1 MKKIKLLTMTLAI
14 ILVTAVAFFGVYIP
28 VQNRM
33 EDKVEGY
40 SYAMDLKG
48 GRNIRLIVD
57 TSNKTEVKDSEG
69 NEVED
74 ADNLT
79 DEEITQN
86 GYTKEEVP
94 TNSQDVLTYDNYKK
108 SKDIIEKRL
117 SKLGVDNYIVKLD
130 DKTGDI
136 LIEIPEN
143 DNTDS
148 VISNIGTTGK
158 FEIVDSKTKEVLM
171 DNNDIKSAR
180 VMYGSNNTSTTS
192 AGTTVYLE
200 IEFNKD
206 GAQKLENISNDYKK
220 QNTTNETN
228 TTNVTNE
235 TNTTE
240 NTNTTNETNT
250 DSTES
255 TEEQKEITMLIDDEE
270 IMTTSFDE
278 TLETGKLQLSIGSAT
293 TDQKT
298 LQNYINHASSMAVVL
313 DNGNMPV
320 AYTVDENKYI
330 ISDITQNE
338 LNIVLYVMVGLVA
351 IALIVLIIR
360 YKTNGLALAISYVGL
375 ASIFLLLI
383 RYANVVLS
391 IEGIFGIAMV
401 LILNY
406 IFSNKLLVKL
416 KKEKDVGKETVNKQL
431 KETYKEFFIRI
442 IPICIAVITFCFITW
457 EPISSFGMI
466 MFWGIALI
474 AVYNSIVT
482 NLFLKIKAGK

>member
-86 GYTKEEVP
+86 GYTKEEVL

-228 TTNVTNE
+228 TTNVTSE

-298 LQNYINHASSMAVVL
+298 LQNYINQASSMAVVL
-313 DNGNMPV
+313 DNGNIPV

>member
-1 MKKIKLLTMTLAI
+1 MKKIKLLTITLAI

-108 SKDIIEKRL
+108 SKEIIEKRL

-298 LQNYINHASSMAVVL
+298 LQNYINQASSMAVVL

>member
-228 TTNVTNE
+228 TTNVTSE

-298 LQNYINHASSMAVVL
+298 LQNYINQASSMAVVL

>member
-298 LQNYINHASSMAVVL
+298 LQNYINQASSMAVVL

-482 NLFLKIKAGK
+482 NLFLKIKAGE

>member
-1 MKKIKLLTMTLAI
+1 MKKIKLLTITLAI

-48 GRNIRLIVD
+48 GRNVRLVVD

-69 NEVED
+69 TEVED
-74 ADNLT
+74 SDNLT

-298 LQNYINHASSMAVVL
+298 LQNYINQASSMAVVL
-313 DNGNMPV
+313 DNGNIPV

-442 IPICIAVITFCFITW
+442 IPICIAVITFCFIRW

>member
-298 LQNYINHASSMAVVL
+298 LQNYINQASSMAVVL
-313 DNGNMPV
+313 DNGNIPV

>member
-94 TNSQDVLTYDNYKK
+94 TNSQDLLTYDNYKK

-171 DNNDIKSAR
+171 DNN
-180 VMYGSNNTSTTS
+180 NNTSTTS

-228 TTNVTNE
+228 TTNVTSE

-298 LQNYINHASSMAVVL
+298 LQNYINQASSMAVVL

>member
-1 MKKIKLLTMTLAI
+1 MKKIKLLTITLAI

-298 LQNYINHASSMAVVL
+298 LQNYINQASSMAVVL

-320 AYTVDENKYI
+320 VYTVDENKYI